1 MQKSKNIIDLFIII
15 TIDLKFIIIDFI
27 VFNLISFLKN
37 LDACNAFLQLHLLF
51 IFYFI
56 KLMMKLIDLQLDDF
70 QYLLECTQF
79 CLKYIN

>member
-37 LDACNAFLQLHLLF
+37 LDAYNAFLQLHLLF